1 MRGGNPFPQMG
12 VLAGFSLALVLEFPV
27 LSWAQDVSKP
37 QSPIIRS
44 LTQKSQPAAPLP
56 ISAPPVGDQ
65 TNTAA
70 SVESTAEPS
79 TDLDHSPSGFLLGP
93 NFGRDWEPSNWTKVP
108 SIPVLPRA
116 GWFIIPPTGPGYYS
130 LKDWITGDYR
140 DNPPKYPYPPTSID
154 PYTFYDADYRFLDDP
169 NNTQFDWSDFYKR
182 IHMGDNW
189 MLSIGGEERVRYQ
202 HEEGGYLRLFNGDN
216 DYTLLRSRVYMDL
229 WYQDMFRVYA
239 EFYDARVNGQD
250 LPPNPTDVNHSDFL
264 NLFAELKI
272 FELADHPAYL
282 RVGRQEL
289 LLGSQRLISPLDW
302 ANTRR
307 TFQGVRGYWHGECW
321 DVDAFWVHPVV
332 VNPTNFDSPD
342 YGREFMGVWTTYR
355 PKKGTSVDA
364 YFLHLDNSRPANSL
378 PLGGRGGALGG
389 YSVNT
394 IGSRFTGDQNHFLWD
409 FEGMYQF
416 GEWVNEGDAAGAV
429 TTSVGYQFADVLMD
443 PQFWLAWD
451 YASGTFDP
459 ARAAQH
465 GTFNQLFPFGHYYFG
480 FLDLVGRQNISD
492 LNMQFDFFPAKW
504 IVTVL
509 QYHMFRLDSAKDA
522 LYNAGGT
529 AIRRDPTGRAGTDV
543 GDEIDLVTNFHLS
556 QHQDILLGYSK
567 LFAGQ
572 FIQHSTGPK
581 GSPEFFYAQYCFKW

>member
-1 MRGGNPFPQMG
+1 MHLEGRCAIRIG
-12 VLAGFSLALVLEFPV
+12 AGLCLGLALTMPMAALGQQTAPRTLPV
-27 LSWAQDVSKP
+27 APVSAQE
-37 QSPIIRS
+37 
-44 LTQKSQPAAPLP
+44 LQPADAGQKPMDNPAPQDSP
-56 ISAPPVGDQ
+56 
-65 TNTAA
+65 
-70 SVESTAEPS
+70 AEPE
-79 TDLDHSPSGFLLGP
+79 HCHSGFQLGP
-93 NFGRDWEPSNWTKVP
+93 NFHGDWDPSNWTKVP
-108 SIPVLPRA
+108 PIPPLPRA
-116 GWFIIPPTGPGYYS
+116 GWFIIPPPGPGYYS
-130 LKDWITGDYR
+130 LKDWIAGNYR

-154 PYTFYDADYRFLDDP
+154 PYPFFDADYRFLDDP

-182 IHMGDNW
+182 IHIGDNW
-189 MLSIGGEERVRYQ
+189 LLSVGGEERVRYQ

-216 DYTLLRSRVYMDL
+216 DYTLLRSRVYLDG
-229 WYQDMFRVYA
+229 WYQDIFRVYA

-272 FELADHPAYL
+272 FEWADHPAYV

-289 LLGSQRLISPLDW
+289 LYGSQRLISPLDW
-302 ANTRR
+302 ANTKR
-307 TFQGVRGYWHGECW
+307 TFQGVKAYWHGENW
-321 DVDAFWVHPVV
+321 DVDAFWVQPVLI
-332 VNPTNFDSPD
+332 NPTHFDSPD
-342 YGREFMGVWTTYR
+342 SGREFMGIWTTYR
-355 PKKGTSVDA
+355 PKKGTAVDA
-364 YFLHLDNSRPANSL
+364 YFLHLDNSRPSNSL

-394 IGSRFTGDQNHFLWD
+394 IGSRYSGDQNHFLWD

-416 GEWVNEGDAAGAV
+416 GEWVNEGDAAGGA
-429 TTSVGYQFADVLMD
+429 TTALGYQFADVPMD
-443 PQFWLAWD
+443 PEFWISWE

-459 ARAAQH
+459 ATTAQH

-492 LNMQFDFFPAKW
+492 LNMQFNLYPTKW
-504 IVTVL
+504 ILTML
-509 QYHMFRLDSAKDA
+509 QYHMFRLDSARDA

-572 FIQHSTGPK
+572 FIEHSPGPK